1 MFLIKSLDGLLKN
14 HHLAN
19 IGELLQLR
27 YLSLSGTS
35 ITELPEEIGALQYLE
50 TLNLWGCGII
60 QLPITNIYSWTKK
73 TCQPPV
79 SAKLLSQWN

>member
-1 MFLIKSLDGLLKN
+1 MLETDFMFLIKSLDGLLKN

-35 ITELPEEIGALQYLE
+35 ITELPEQIGALQYLE
-50 TLNLWGCGII
+50 TLKALVWM
-60 QLPITNIYSWTKK
+60 
-73 TCQPPV
+73 
-79 SAKLLSQWN
+79 